1 MNGFGDQPGRKR
13 HKDWADKT
21 IQKTTKELKLLRE
34 VIEKYKDDPDG
45 RHKMLKKMKRYW
57 NSNINTIK
65 DLDTKPSGKNI
76 VDELREVPY
85 DKMVDDYR
93 KEVGLDSPKEK
104 MSVSETRA
112 AEIREYLEGE

>member
-34 VIEKYKDDPDG
+34 VIEKYKDDPQG
-45 RHKMLKKMKRYW
+45 RHKMLKKMRRYW

-65 DLDTKPSGKNI
+65 DLDMKPTGKNI
-76 VDELREVPY
+76 VDELKEIPY
-85 DKMVDDYR
+85 DKIVDDYR
-93 KEVGLDSPKEK
+93 KEVGIDSPKQEK
-104 MSVSETRA
+104 AVSEQRA
-112 AEIREYLEGE
+112 DEIRQYLEGE